1 VASQG
6 IDQLLPLLFKK
17 IMFSLLDNLIVF
29 LDSLL
34 DTICHGAEQGRIQGA
49 THSVRGSRRDLYIS
63 A

>member
-1 VASQG
+1 
-6 IDQLLPLLFKK
+6 
-17 IMFSLLDNLIVF
+17 MFSLLDNLIVF
-29 LDSLL
+29 LDPLL